1 MDRNIKNTAEGIFSN
16 TFSQAQQY
24 NLQMAKTI
32 GTEGVSEGCERWIMH
47 SYYED
52 HGDWPS
58 GLVASSRRSGFLNEW
73 VDTSIPGGRAMLM
86 FLSFYDD
93 EGWWALGWIAA
104 YDVTGNQ
111 RYLQEAEKIF
121 TDMQAV
127 FGKANCSSNS
137 RGTGGIWWDRPK
149 TYVNAIANELHLSVA
164 AHLANRVGTGN
175 YRDIA
180 LQQWNWF
187 LGSGMINSDNL
198 INDGLD
204 RNCQNNNGIVWS
216 YNQGVVLGGLAEL
229 SRATGDASYINRAQT
244 IADAAIASLA
254 PNGILKD
261 QCEPNCGGDGPQFK
275 GIFARNLMLL
285 HQASPQTRYAR
296 FLENNANS
304 IWNNDR
310 NANNELGLVWS
321 GAY

>member
-1 MDRNIKNTAEGIFSN
+1 MYLRRLCNADRN
-16 TFSQAQQY
+16 
-24 NLQMAKTI
+24 
-32 GTEGVSEGCERWIMH
+32 R
-47 SYYED
+47 
-52 HGDWPS
+52 
-58 GLVASSRRSGFLNEW
+58 
-73 VDTSIPGGRAMLM
+73 
-86 FLSFYDD
+86 SFYDD

-111 RYLQEAEKIF
+111 QYLSEAERIF
-121 TDMQAV
+121 ADMQAV
-127 FGKANCSSNS
+127 FGKTNCSSNG
-137 RGTGGIWWDRPK
+137 RGSGGIFWDRPK

-164 AHLANRVGTGN
+164 AHLANRVGNGN
-175 YRDIA
+175 YRTIA

-187 LGSGMINSDNL
+187 LGSGMINSNNL

-204 RNCQNNNGIVWS
+204 KNCQNNDGTVWS

-229 SRATGDASYINRAQT
+229 SRATGDASYITKAQS

-254 PNGILKD
+254 PDGILRD
-261 QCEPNCGGDGPQFK
+261 GCEPNCGADGPQFK

-285 HQASPQTRYAR
+285 QQTSPQPRYAQ
-296 FLENNANS
+296 FLDRNANS

-321 GAY
+321 GE